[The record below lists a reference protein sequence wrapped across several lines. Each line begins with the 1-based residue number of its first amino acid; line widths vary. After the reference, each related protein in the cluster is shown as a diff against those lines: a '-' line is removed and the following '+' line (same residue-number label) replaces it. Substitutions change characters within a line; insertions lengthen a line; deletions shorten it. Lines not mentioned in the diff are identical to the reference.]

1 MNTLLPFKLFAN
13 CIPVKGINRSTICD
27 LQRGNY
33 DFIPNDLYEILKFQE
48 GKTIIDLKARY
59 DEKYHYI
66 LDEYFEFLI
75 EKEYIF
81 FTNNSENFPLID
93 LSYEDSGNI
102 SNAIIDI
109 RKSSLSLNHKF
120 LIKELNEL
128 GCNAIQLRL
137 FESISISYI
146 LEIFNQNLENL
157 QSLEL
162 IIPYKDEELEEYI
175 ELYTKINFLN
185 QICVHSSP
193 KESIVELDNN
203 SLYSIVYI
211 KDFIL
216 DSSHCGNINPGYFN
230 SNISLF
236 TENNNFNS
244 CLNKK
249 IGIDF
254 TGNIK
259 NCPTMNRSFGNIKTD
274 SIKDFIFDEKFQALW
289 KIKKDD
295 IQICKYCE
303 FRYICTDCR
312 AFHEEA
318 DFLLKPKKCTYNP
331 YSCEWE

>member
-1 MNTLLPFKLFAN
+1 
-13 CIPVKGINRSTICD
+13 
-27 LQRGNY
+27 
-33 DFIPNDLYEILKFQE
+33 
-48 GKTIIDLKARY
+48 
-59 DEKYHYI
+59 
-66 LDEYFEFLI
+66 
-75 EKEYIF
+75 
-81 FTNNSENFPLID
+81 
-93 LSYEDSGNI
+93 
-102 SNAIIDI
+102 
-109 RKSSLSLNHKF
+109 
-120 LIKELNEL
+120 
-128 GCNAIQLRL
+128 
-137 FESISISYI
+137 
-146 LEIFNQNLENL
+146 
-157 QSLEL
+157 
-162 IIPYKDEELEEYI
+162 
-175 ELYTKINFLN
+175 LYTKINFLN